1 MKRFL
6 FGSLIIIVVV
16 FLIFWEGK
24 KSGESNAEAKSQKE
38 IIKYKEVEIEVKNKI
53 IKQSRNVAKRQA
65 KARAVPIS
73 NDIVWLQ
80 QNICQD
86 CDS

>member
-1 MKRFL
+1 MKRLL
-6 FGSLIIIVVV
+6 FGSVAIAGIIL
-16 FLIFWEGK
+16 LIFWQGK
-24 KSGESNAEAKSQKE
+24 EAGKTQATAQQQKV
-38 IIKYKEVEIEVKNKI
+38 IIKNKETEIKAKNDF
-53 IKQSRNVAKRQA
+53 IKESQNVAKRQA

-73 NDIVWLQ
+73 NDLVWLQ